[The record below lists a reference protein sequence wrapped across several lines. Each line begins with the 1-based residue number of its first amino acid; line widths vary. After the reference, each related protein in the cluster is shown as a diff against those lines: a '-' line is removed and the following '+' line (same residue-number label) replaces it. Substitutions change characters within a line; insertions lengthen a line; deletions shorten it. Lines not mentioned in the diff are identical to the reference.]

1 MHCSRNGNIV
11 DRPHFL
17 WQRSRSLIQPLE
29 AIEAI
34 VVVVSVTG
42 VVGVVVC
49 IIVVAE
55 LHMLVS
61 VPLFVIVDCPD
72 ITVVCLLDDCV
83 NSVVTGVVDD
93 SVVVGV
99 VTGVAA
105 DVPLLY
111 RQSEYA
117 VQNLLSNG
125 SPFIRL
131 S

>member
-1 MHCSRNGNIV
+1 M
-11 DRPHFL
+11 

-34 VVVVSVTG
+34 VVVVVGVVVVSVVSVVS
-42 VVGVVVC
+42 VVGVGVTGSDVC

-55 LHMLVS
+55 LNMLES
-61 VPLFVIVDCPD
+61 VPLFVTFDCPD
-72 ITVVCLLDDCV
+72 ITVVCLLDD
-83 NSVVTGVVDD
+83 SVVICG
-93 SVVVGV
+93 VVVGV
-99 VTGVAA
+99 VV
-105 DVPLLY
+105 DVVDVIVDIPPLY

-117 VQNLLSNG
+117 VQNLLSKG